1 MQSET
6 PEELGRRIAALY
18 RELSYPS
25 AAKFR
30 TALRKKGIQLS
41 AESVKELVADQGA
54 RQLTAPPPRWIGHV
68 TATRINERWA
78 ADVMD
83 FTAKATK
90 GSPSFI
96 LVVQDVFSRFLFAR
110 ALRSKTEVEAAFLRM
125 VKGRKVE
132 ELNTDKGSEFM
143 NREFQA
149 MLRRHGIY
157 HRVKVGPQD
166 LATLDRA
173 IGTLRATL
181 SRRTVEG
188 GPWYEEL
195 EAGVASINNTEHG
208 GIFMREPAEVADDDD
223 LRFDLRY
230 RNVELARDNVELA
243 TKRATRLREKGAFR
257 VLLAPTTLRR
267 RAGQQNWSEK
277 IHIVA
282 NTSGA
287 IVTDTEGASFAMS
300 MTQAVSTGTAPVAPS
315 SFTQGGDTRVTE
327 RRRIAL
333 QPWLPDIL
341 RVLRR
346 TNGLSVQMLGKTMK
360 TVAGFTAALKEQRAT
375 MSQVVDLFPQS
386 IEIRRQAGVIT
397 VVAREGAAV
406 PAPGTLDA
414 FGS

>member
-1 MQSET
+1 
-6 PEELGRRIAALY
+6 
-18 RELSYPS
+18 
-25 AAKFR
+25 
-30 TALRKKGIQLS
+30 
-41 AESVKELVADQGA
+41 
-54 RQLTAPPPRWIGHV
+54 
-68 TATRINERWA
+68 
-78 ADVMD
+78 MD
-83 FTAKATK
+83 FSAKATK

-110 ALRSKTEVEAAFLRM
+110 ALRSKTEVEAAFLRILG
-125 VKGRKVE
+125 GRKVD
-132 ELNTDKGSEFM
+132 ELGTDKGSEFM
-143 NREFQA
+143 NRGFQA
-149 MLRRHGIY
+149 MLRQKRIY
-157 HRVKVGPQD
+157 HRPKVGPQD

-195 EAGVASINNTEHG
+195 EAAVASMNNTEHG

-230 RNVELARDNVELA
+230 QNVELARDNVELA
-243 TKRATRLREKGAFR
+243 NKRATNLRAKGAFR

-287 IVTDTEGASFAMS
+287 IVTDTEGASYPMS
-300 MTQAVSTGTAPVAPS
+300 MTKAVSSGTAPVVPS

-346 TNGLSVQMLGKTMK
+346 TDGLSMQMLGKNMK
-360 TVAGFTAALKEQRAT
+360 TVAGFTAAMQQQRAT
-375 MSQVVDLFPQS
+375 ITQVVDLFPQS
-386 IEIRRQAGVIT
+386 LKVQRQAGAIT